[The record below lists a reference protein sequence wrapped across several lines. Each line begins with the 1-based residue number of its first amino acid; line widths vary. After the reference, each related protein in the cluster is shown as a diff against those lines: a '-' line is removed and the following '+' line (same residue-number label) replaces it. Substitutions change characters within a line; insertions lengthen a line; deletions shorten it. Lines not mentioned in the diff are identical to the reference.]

1 MVARIDVAPV
11 KHSHVPEN
19 HWPWLS
25 TACPRL
31 MEIEEDVF
39 ESLKDHENEIPV
51 VVLVGIRVGF
61 AIRAFVS
68 FRRWPRTLGNIL
80 PRGVISLVISAPPK
94 IGIGAKHVS

>member
-1 MVARIDVAPV
+1 
-11 KHSHVPEN
+11 
-19 HWPWLS
+19 
-25 TACPRL
+25 

-68 FRRWPRTLGNIL
+68 FRRWPRT
-80 PRGVISLVISAPPK
+80 
-94 IGIGAKHVS
+94 

>member
-1 MVARIDVAPV
+1 MRGMYALRKSVRTLNR
-11 KHSHVPEN
+11 S

-25 TACPRL
+25 TACPGL
-31 MEIEEDVF
+31 TEIAEDVF

-68 FRRWPRTLGNIL
+68 FRRWPRT
-80 PRGVISLVISAPPK
+80 
-94 IGIGAKHVS
+94 